1 VKLTLDKLAGHL
13 NAGLADAYLISGD
26 EPLLMGEAVDAVRAC
41 ARGRGFTEREV
52 FAIERGGGSTWEDI
66 MSSAQSLSLF
76 AERRIVEL
84 RMPTGRPG
92 SGAAAL
98 LRLIDATGPDLV
110 LIVVTDRLERD
121 VQSAEWVER
130 LQERGV
136 WLPIWPVERARL
148 PQWLRE
154 RCRRSGVVADEEAIM
169 LLAERTEG
177 NLLAAQQEIDKLAL
191 LNPGSPLGAA
201 EVAAS
206 SGDSA
211 RFDVFRLGEAVQAG
225 DAARA
230 LRILDGLKAEG
241 AEPVLVNWSLARELR
256 GLEGLARGEA
266 PAARG
271 WQRPSAAMDQA
282 RRRAPRLP
290 YARLIARCARADRQA
305 KGLAAGDAWD
315 EMALLAVE
323 LCGLRTLHY
332 FPND

>member
-1 VKLTLDKLAGHL
+1 LKLTLDKLEAHL
-13 NAGLADAYLISGD
+13 AAGLAPVYLVSGD
-26 EPLLMGEAVDAVRAC
+26 EPLLVGEAVDAIRASAR
-41 ARGRGFTEREV
+41 ARGFSEREV
-52 FAIERGGGSTWEDI
+52 FFIERGGGTWEDI
-66 MSSAQSLSLF
+66 AISTQSLSLF
-76 AERRIVEL
+76 ASRRMAEL

-92 SGAAAL
+92 AGAGTL
-98 LRLIDATGPDLV
+98 LRLIAAAGPELL
-110 LIVVTDRLERD
+110 LIIVTDKLERE
-121 VQSAEWVER
+121 VQSAEWVGGV
-130 LQERGV
+130 QEHGV

-154 RCRRSGVVADEEAIM
+154 RCRRAGVVADEEALQ

-191 LNPGSPLGAA
+191 LHPNARIGAQQ
-201 EVAAS
+201 VAAS

-211 RFDVFRLGEAVQAG
+211 RFDVFQLGDAVQAG
-225 DAARA
+225 DAGRA
-230 LRILDGLKAEG
+230 LRILDGLRAEG

-256 GLEGLARGEA
+256 HLSALARGEA

-271 WQRPSAAMDQA
+271 WQRPSAATDQA

-290 YARLIARCARADRQA
+290 YGRLAARCARADRLA
-305 KGLAAGDAWD
+305 KGLATGDAWD

-323 LCGLRTLHY
+323 LCGLRTLNY